1 MQLQALPFLILQED
15 EMNKNII
22 KDIVIRALKTFVQAF
37 LSAISVDAL
46 LGVTDLD
53 TLKRIGISMLI
64 AGTAAGLSAVWNAAL
79 EITGS
84 SGGAAA

>member
-1 MQLQALPFLILQED
+1 
-15 EMNKNII
+15 MNKQII
-22 KDIVIRALKTFVQAF
+22 KDIVVRALKTFVQAF
-37 LSAISVDAL
+37 LSAISVDSL

-64 AGTAAGLSAVWNAAL
+64 AGTAAGISAVWNTAL
-79 EITGS
+79 EATNMNS